1 LFYAGLPIYANTVLE
16 WTTGDLGVFLA
27 YSSLLMLG
35 IKGPVLSRLSQR
47 VSSQNL
53 VLIGSAL
60 LASSFFL
67 LLRQDIVSLYTAN
80 TLLSIG
86 NGLMWPS
93 FLALLSATGNSNT
106 QGAIQGYG
114 TSMGSIASMLG
125 LVIGGTLFESFTTW
139 VFVGGGVIFLVITTL
154 LTFQNRSNKTNPKPA
169 ISH

>member
-1 LFYAGLPIYANTVLE
+1 
-16 WTTGDLGVFLA
+16 
-27 YSSLLMLG
+27 
-35 IKGPVLSRLSQR
+35 
-47 VSSQNL
+47 
-53 VLIGSAL
+53 
-60 LASSFFL
+60 
-67 LLRQDIVSLYTAN
+67 
-80 TLLSIG
+80 
-86 NGLMWPS
+86 MWPS

-125 LVIGGTLFESFTTW
+125 LVIGRTLFESFTTW